1 MTEVA
6 EDVRVGS
13 DDAAG
18 RGWYL
23 GRGVR
28 LAVLLYLATRV
39 VQLALVDLLAPSGG
53 PSIKDRLLVWDGGW
67 FVRVAVEGYP
77 RTYSYDAAGGMVG
90 NGLAFFPLYPWL
102 IRVLHWLGMDAG
114 WAALSISWA
123 AAGVAAVLLYRFGLA
138 LHGERLGYA
147 LVVLFCA
154 QPMSVVLSMGYS
166 EALFSALVI
175 GALYAA
181 YRNAFLA
188 AGVLGLLA
196 GLCRPTGLA
205 VALAVVVAAALA
217 LYRGAAGWRASV
229 GAAVALAGVPSYL
242 LWVGNRVGDLNA
254 WFTIQTAGWGTT
266 FDWGSS
272 TWDFLWTAFT
282 RGNGWVQ
289 VSVALIL
296 VAALVAT
303 AFAVRRA
310 WPPLTVYGLLVLG
323 LVMGQAGY
331 YHSKPRLLV
340 PALLTLIPA
349 GYAAAR
355 ARTGTAVVALAG
367 YALFGLWY
375 GAYMITVWPF
385 TI

>member
-1 MTEVA
+1 MTDVA
-6 EDVRVGS
+6 EELVTGADETADRT
-13 DDAAG
+13 
-18 RGWYL
+18 RYRM
-23 GRGVR
+23 RGVP
-28 LAVLLYLATRV
+28 LVVLLYLATRV
-39 VQLALVDLLAPSGG
+39 VQLALIAWLAPAKG

-67 FVRVAVEGYP
+67 FTRVAVEGYP
-77 RTYSYDAAGGMVG
+77 HTYSYDDSGGMVG

-102 IRVLHWLGMDAG
+102 IRGLHWLHIDAG
-114 WAALSISWA
+114 WAALVISWV
-123 AAGVAAVLLYRFGLA
+123 AAGAAAVLLYRFGVA
-138 LHGERLGYA
+138 MHGERLGYA

-175 GALYAA
+175 GTLYAA
-181 YRNAFLA
+181 YRNAFLT

-205 VALAVVVAAALA
+205 VALAVTVAAAIA
-217 LYRGAAGWRASV
+217 LYHGRAGWRATF
-229 GAAVALAGVPSYL
+229 GALLALCGVPSYL
-242 LWVGNRVGDLNA
+242 LWVGHRVGDLNA

-272 TWDFLWTAFT
+272 TWDFLWVAFR
-282 RGNGWVQ
+282 RGNSWVQ
-289 VSVALIL
+289 MSVALIL
-296 VAALVAT
+296 VVALVAT
-303 AFAVRRA
+303 AFAVRRT

-323 LVMGQAGY
+323 LVFGQAGY

-349 GYAAAR
+349 GYAATR
-355 ARTGTAVVALAG
+355 LRTSTAVFALAA

>member
-1 MTEVA
+1 MMEVA
-6 EDVRVGS
+6 DEVQAES
-13 DDAAG
+13 AG
-18 RGWYL
+18 ERDRGWYL

-28 LAVLLYLATRV
+28 LVVVLYLATRV
-39 VQLALVDLLAPSGG
+39 VQLALVAWMAPAEG

-67 FVRVAVEGYP
+67 FIRVAVDGYP
-77 RTYSYDAAGGMVG
+77 HTYSYDASGDMIG

-102 IRVLHWLGMDAG
+102 IRGLNWLDMDAG
-114 WAALSISWA
+114 WAALSISWV
-123 AAGVAAVLLYRFGLA
+123 AAGVAAVLLYRFGVA
-138 LHGERLGYA
+138 LYGERLGYA

-181 YRNAFLA
+181 YREAFLV
-188 AGVLGLLA
+188 AGVLGMLA

-205 VALAVVVAAALA
+205 VALAVVVAAAIA
-217 LYRGAAGWRASV
+217 LYRGRAGWRASV
-229 GAAVALAGVPSYL
+229 GAILALSGVPSFL
-242 LWVGNRVGDLNA
+242 LWVGYRVGDLNA
-254 WFTIQTAGWGTT
+254 WFTIQTAGWGST
-266 FDWGSS
+266 FDWGTS
-272 TWDFLWTAFT
+272 TWDFMWTAFK

-296 VAALVAT
+296 VAAIAAT
-303 AFAVRRA
+303 AFAVRHA

-323 LVMGQAGY
+323 LVIGQAGY

-340 PALLTLIPA
+340 PALLTLMPA

-355 ARTGTAVVALAG
+355 ARPRTAIAALAG